1 MWPARHQAGQADR
14 RCPPMGARFR
24 LKRGFDI
31 ERFGEKAQVVLRAMQ
46 RYGLIVADTGSDW

>member
-1 MWPARHQAGQADR
+1 
-14 RCPPMGARFR
+14 MGARFR